1 MPVNKNA
8 SFRWRVL
15 DRCLRD
21 RNKNWTKEMLM
32 DEVSNQ
38 LSENGFA
45 ESIGDRTFRYDI
57 SFMKSEYPRGYNAPI
72 VCEKIGRDKWIYYYS
87 DPNFTINDSKLNE
100 TDIANLEE
108 AANVLKQF
116 KDLPFYN
123 EIQGTITKIESERVI
138 DDSPGEKYILLDNN
152 KNFKGSEYLNSLY
165 QSIKEREV
173 LKVTYKPFTEE
184 EPRIFTKHPFFLK
197 EYNNRWYLVGWNEEL
212 QLISHFGIERILD
225 VEKIKNHKFASRHRK
240 EALNL
245 YDNIVG
251 VTYPDNSNLEEI
263 HLWLHPG
270 TAPYILTKP
279 IHQSQ
284 EVIKSNKKETIIS
297 LNLIVN
303 FEFRK
308 FILAQGGRIKVLKP
322 KSLKDEVIKEI
333 ELSLKNYK

>member
-45 ESIGDRTFRYDI
+45 ESISDRTFRYDI
-57 SFMKSEYPRGYNAPI
+57 GFMKSEYPRGYEAPI
-72 VCEKIGRDKWIYYYS
+72 VCEKISKKEWIYYYS
-87 DPNFTINDSKLNE
+87 DPNFTINESKLNE

-108 AANVLKQF
+108 AAKVLKQF
-116 KDLPFYN
+116 NDLPFYN
-123 EIQGTITKIESERVI
+123 EIYGTITKIESESTP
-138 DDSPGEKYILLDNN
+138 DDSPEGKYILLDNN
-152 KNFKGSEYLNSLY
+152 KNFKGSEFLNSLY

-173 LKVTYKPFTEE
+173 LKINYKPFDAE
-184 EPRIFTKHPFFLK
+184 EPIEFTKHPYFLK
-197 EYNNRWYLVGWNEEL
+197 EYNNRWYLVGWNEE
-212 QLISHFGIERILD
+212 QQRITNFGLERIQSIEK
-225 VEKIKNHKFASRHRK
+225 VENHEFISKYRR

-251 VTYPDNSNLEEI
+251 VTKPDNSKLEEI
-263 HLWLHPG
+263 HLWLHPQA
-270 TAPYILTKP
+270 APYILTKP
-279 IHQSQ
+279 IHQTQ
-284 EVIKSNKKETIIS
+284 KVIKSNKNETIIS
-297 LNLIVN
+297 LKLIVN

-308 FILAQGGRIKVLKP
+308 FILSQGSRIKVLKP
-322 KSLKDEVIKEI
+322 KSLKDEIIKEI
-333 ELSLKNYK
+333 ELSLKNHK